1 MEKDRMMKRLAV
13 LAAVLTLAGAPTLTW
28 AMGAVTA
35 GEAKDGTTEAGS
47 KLAKDGK
54 FREAIA
60 VLTGV
65 VEKTPTDVEAHNM
78 LGYSYRNLK
87 DYPMAATHY
96 RAALSLD
103 PRHKGALN
111 YYGELFLSTGDLTS
125 AQEMLDRLAQVCP
138 SGCVERDELAAH
150 ITKAKNPS

>member
-1 MEKDRMMKRLAV
+1 MKRCAGVAVV
-13 LAAVLTLAGAPTLTW
+13 LALAGAPMMAY

-54 FREAIA
+54 DREASA

-111 YYGELFLSTGDLTS
+111 YYGELFLSTGDLVS

-138 SGCVERDELAAH
+138 AGCPERDELADH
-150 ITKAKNPS
+150 LTKAKNPS

>member
-1 MEKDRMMKRLAV
+1 MKVVAAALVAVV
-13 LAAVLTLAGAPTLTW
+13 LAGVPGAGF
-28 AMGAVTA
+28 AMGAVGQPTP
-35 GEAKDGTTEAGS
+35 AKEGSTEQGS
-47 KLAKDGK
+47 QLAKDGK
-54 FREAIA
+54 FKEAIA

-78 LGYSYRNLK
+78 LGFSYRSLK

-125 AQEMLDRLAQVCP
+125 AQEMLDRLVQVCP
-138 SGCVERDELAAH
+138 SGCAERDELAAH
-150 ITKAKNPS
+150 LAKAKGAS

>member
-1 MEKDRMMKRLAV
+1 MKRLAV
-13 LAAVLTLAGAPTLTW
+13 LAAVLTLAGAPSVTW
-28 AMGAVTA
+28 AMAGVTA
-35 GEAKDGTTEAGS
+35 NQDGTTEQGS
-47 KLAKDGK
+47 QLAKDGK

-60 VLTGV
+60 MLTGV

-138 SGCVERDELAAH
+138 SGCAERDELAAH
-150 ITKAKNPS
+150 VTKAKNPS